1 MGMYGLSLFFL
12 NMEPPALALA
22 VLDLTMTGVFFS
34 RQSLNVMM
42 ESGFMMKEHLIERG
56 TFGLRFC

>member
-22 VLDLTMTGVFFS
+22 VLDLTMTGVFFIFLS
-34 RQSLNVMM
+34 DLKS
-42 ESGFMMKEHLIERG
+42 KEGIWLYDER
-56 TFGLRFC
+56 TCT

>member
-1 MGMYGLSLFFL
+1 MHFDFLNIFAFYLFMGMYGLSLFFL

-34 RQSLNVMM
+34 SDLKYND
-42 ESGFMMKEHLIERG
+42 GKN
-56 TFGLRFC
+56 T